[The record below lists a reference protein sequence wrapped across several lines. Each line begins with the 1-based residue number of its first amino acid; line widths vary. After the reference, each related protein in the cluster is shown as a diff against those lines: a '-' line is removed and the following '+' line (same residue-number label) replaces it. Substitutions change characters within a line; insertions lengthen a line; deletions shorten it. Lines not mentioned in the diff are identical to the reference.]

1 MADTNL
7 QVRFKHP
14 YKTEAEWEATTTIPK
29 AGEALYTSGGLRH
42 GWMKLG
48 NGTDLW
54 KDLPY
59 IKPTYDYSEIQ
70 PLKKQTYTNV
80 YCSSN
85 SDPAGYLYF
94 ATVKPENYNKSWRI
108 SYRLKATINGIS
120 NGYQYSEVTIDGVR
134 NTYAA
139 YKTYNAINNTSY
151 RPLYSHV
158 YHAATETG
166 LNNNYN
172 HLLGFRFQSSY
183 NPHVAA
189 NSRIIEIEILEEENC
204 TLTFLDSMTLFADM
218 PGANTTNYGNTANG
232 VNATRV
238 AFDGTTQGYSVSGDR
253 NTYPYFTT
261 AYYTK
266 PLAGTNGIKQYSLI
280 MEDSSGNYQSFT
292 TDYGTGTSKTKNTT
306 GFKLGKLYYADTS
319 SNWASGS
326 RYGNDVTRAFQYG
339 VDARYSFNCGQT
351 LTAYAP
357 IYLVGTYNNASGLF
371 YLDDTWYTQTLPTTE
386 DGKIYIYL
394 GFTYSNYTF
403 DFVGY
408 STPLWFKDGAIRPF
422 VANEATSSVA
432 GLMSAEDKD
441 KLDTFTMGTATM
453 PAGVGKA
460 VGWYR
465 IAKIGNDAAGYPNF
479 SLYITGGWA
488 SGSPTIGEFNISVR
502 DAGARIT
509 QISAI
514 TGQVVS
520 KIRLIRIGTTGGNYF
535 VDVYQNFAYNS
546 SQYMSEQVFKFIGH
560 GVLNTYD
567 PEAPLTGDDAN
578 ATATVELTLR
588 DNGMVAPNFYGN
600 ATSATTATTAVTA
613 TNLDTSVASSAG
625 DRPIWMSWINSN
637 NKRATYDNDFTY
649 DSSTDTLKVKRIDS
663 PELTGTP
670 KAPTAASGTNSAQI
684 ATTAFVQNAVGNA
697 EIGGRNLVKDSYL
710 PVSYGVATN
719 QYFYRSWNLYELPYA
734 VNDEFV
740 ASADIDVIAGNVT
753 SVTFYLYN
761 TTDGGCSNTC
771 TGEIINGRASATIK
785 VTKAATKDLTL
796 LIYCG
801 LAGATK
807 DNNIT
812 VSKVKL
818 ERGNKPTDW
827 TPAPEDLVS
836 DITLSGSTLSYKNS
850 VGTQLGSYTLSKTN
864 VGLGNVDNT
873 SDANKPISTA
883 TQNALDQLSAK
894 VGNAKQ
900 FTGTCSSAANA
911 TAKVVTCT
919 AFTADDLV
927 KGTRISVYFD
937 NTNTGARENL
947 TLNVNNTGAK
957 SIRFIYNG
965 SYTIIPD
972 GGYIKAGQIYN
983 FTYDGTYWVVDMMQN
998 SNTYPEYLHYR
1009 NNTYA
1014 KKAIAA
1020 NRWIVGDKDG
1030 YEEIA
1035 SGVTFDLSYPIL
1047 YTTGAISQGG
1057 SNYANMLMQYF
1068 DLNLGNLKSGFTSSA
1083 KKMIYLVVTISGNTA
1098 TVDPSIITDTL
1109 PTSDDGKAYI
1119 TLGRLGNQSSGANYF
1134 LFQAVHPI
1142 FAYRKGQVRL
1152 YSGSADV
1159 VNGHTVEAD
1168 VPSNAVFT
1176 DTKVTQTL
1184 YSQNYDLPLLMSYF
1198 ANTNTGAS
1206 GTNIALRNN
1215 SIYANPSTGLLTAT
1229 ALKSNNYLQ
1238 IKNQGINV
1246 ASTYSSSQVDEI
1258 ILYTGIKFVSSNLM
1272 PIVHITGFA
1281 YNSSCP
1287 IDLSIVFYIY
1297 SDELCMQGVV
1307 DNGGWH
1313 PNVYLF
1319 KYTKN
1324 STEYVAIALR
1334 ASSFIYYPTV
1344 SADVINESLGKL
1356 TNIDLSLFE
1365 FQFTAKDA
1373 ASVIPE
1379 PDNGVTCIQVPYK
1392 TNYNPKPTL
1401 TVQLNSTTL
1410 NSYDGTEGKTINVTK
1425 AGLGLGNVE
1434 NKSSATIRGELTSS
1448 NVTTALGY
1456 TPANGANYLP
1466 LTGGTMTGSIK
1477 WSNSTAL
1484 PEATST
1490 SYLLTIDGF
1499 ANGGTQKWINVTNV
1513 SVGSATKATTA
1524 DEAKALITLGDNRSV
1539 ATAPNDYKNKIVFVG
1554 LKNKATVNNP
1564 SNDTYSYI
1572 VGLRG
1577 WADSSGGKAHEIAF
1591 NDTGIFT
1598 RMGVTTEWESWRRLL
1613 DSVNYSSYAL
1623 PLTGG
1628 TLSGNLL
1635 FNQDVRWSRFPAHY
1649 YHNLYSDTDGTV
1661 YVHYYIPG
1669 TSHTNTKAEF
1679 RVKSGDTYKRL
1690 TFSGDGSFYWDTQA
1704 VLHAGNYMN
1713 YALPLSGGTLTG
1725 DLTLSVSSG
1734 NSPAIIFQRGSLT
1747 DSLND
1752 WEIRDKGGLLY
1763 FGQRGSSST
1772 AFDTNIYLDNA
1783 GGIHATTFSGSL
1795 TGHASLD
1802 LPLTAGSSVPLSNSL
1817 YITRAGEC
1825 GVEVNNTQSTNPNQ
1839 VAFIVGSSGYGGI
1852 YSRKHN
1858 KWIVYADSN
1867 GSVTLNGNAVTASS
1881 ASTAT
1886 IANYLSIVAQNEIRF
1901 AAKPS
1906 SATTLYVG
1914 YKWHDGTSDA
1924 KINRYKFCNG
1934 NGVAT
1939 EVEASTFYGAL
1950 TGNVTGNVTGTASGN
1965 VPLKSSPS
1973 DLNTIYDTS
1982 VTNITGSL
1990 TNGPTTYGYGEV
2002 FTMAYRKPSG
2012 NTTPDYAAQIYM
2024 HYNAS
2029 TTKNTM
2035 YYRTSSQTAWNAW
2048 QQVAHAAPQTA
2059 LGSVTQPIYMES
2071 DGTLK
2076 VASQVAELDS
2086 NGLILSSQLPSY
2098 VDDVI
2103 EAYYYN
2109 NKMYKESA
2117 HTNQLTGESSKIYVD
2132 LSTNKTY
2139 RWSGSA
2145 YVEIS
2150 ASLALGENSSSAYRG
2165 DRGKIAYDHSQ
2176 LTSGNP
2182 HNVTKTDIGLSNVEN
2197 KSSATI
2203 RGELTSSNVTT
2214 ALGYTPVP
2222 NTRQINGKA
2231 LTDNIV
2237 LDYSDISPIGGGTK
2251 TYAGLYG
2258 SANNMEST
2266 SFYFASVKPDQYH
2279 GVWKVK
2285 YRIKVDVP
2293 NQNYYHGYADVEI
2306 YGYENSYVA
2315 YSIFNSHLSTSYR
2328 TFYYHNLYRATE
2340 VGASAYG
2347 HLLGISFL
2355 YSANSVSSSYPRTV
2369 RVDIL
2374 EAENCTVTMF
2384 EDALKYADVP
2394 GTGST
2399 NYAGLTSFD
2408 GANQGLQE
2416 TGDYNDTYTVR
2427 DYYTRLT
2434 AGTNGMKQYSLVMQ
2448 DADGNWQSFTT
2459 DHGTDTTKTRNTTG
2473 FQLGKIYY
2481 LASSSNYASGAQNGD
2496 NIVTSHG
2503 IALNFRYSS
2512 NCGAT
2517 LTPYQPLY
2525 IKGTY
2530 DIATGLFYL
2539 ADTWWTQELPTSAD
2553 GFIYKQIGY
2562 ARTTEQFEFSN
2573 TLPTYWYHNG
2583 AIREFVMPEAT
2594 ASVAGIMSASDKT
2607 KLNGVTFNNGN
2618 YTIETGNLDVGG
2630 RVTVTTGVGT
2640 NGKTQAADGKTGVWL
2655 NNAGNAF
2662 LVGPA
2667 NGGSYIYFYYNQA
2680 TTATSYIHESASGT
2694 LKLYNDVSVNHAL
2707 YVTANTYVTGG
2718 LGTGG
2723 RTAYND
2729 TDHFGCWLATNGE
2742 VHLASSAT
2750 SGGAISFH
2758 YNKSASVTS
2767 YIKETASGRL
2777 KVSDELYTGGHIAID
2792 TNAKYIYSKFNDN
2805 TNRILCGVNANNEI
2819 LFGYGSFKDQIGSTH
2834 LEGNT
2839 VSIASRGSIYL
2850 QPSNTTW
2857 LTVSAG
2863 NAVISTSAGTG
2874 VYFKVKNSHHEGS
2887 LYASDSSTGNFGL
2900 YSNTL
2905 GKWVIYTQNGNG
2917 YLYLPTIAPS
2927 STTSGGAGNLFIST
2941 SGRVTA
2947 AANSSKRYK
2956 HDIQPLTDYQKVL
2969 DIPVVSFK
2977 YNEGYL
2983 VEGDCYEGL
2992 DVPGLIAEDVA
3003 QYYPIAAIYDNN
3015 RVENW
3020 NIRHIVPAMLAV
3032 EQDHEKQIQKL
3043 IKQVEQLSQENEQLK
3058 QRIEAMA

>member
-183 NPHVAA
+183 NPHVVA

-218 PGANTTNYGNTANG
+218 PGANTTNYGNTTNG

-238 AFDGTTQGYSVSGDR
+238 AFDGVTQGYSVSGDR

-351 LTAYAP
+351 LTVNAP

-465 IAKIGNDAAGYPNF
+465 IAKIGNDAGGYPNF
-479 SLYITGGWA
+479 SLYITGGWQ

-502 DAGARIT
+502 DSGARIT

-546 SQYMSEQVFKFIGH
+546 SQHMGEQVFKFIGH

-567 PEAPLTGDDAN
+567 PETALTGDDAN
-578 ATATVELTLR
+578 ATATVEFTLK

-613 TNLDTSVASSAG
+613 TNLNTSVASSAG
-625 DRPIWMSWINSN
+625 DRPIWMSWINSD

-649 DSSTDTLKVKRIDS
+649 DSSTDTLKVKKIAS

-670 KAPTAASGTNSAQI
+670 TAPTAASGTNSAQI
-684 ATTAFVQNAVGNA
+684 ATTAFVQNAVGDT

-710 PVSYGVATN
+710 PVSYGVATS
-719 QYFYRSWNLYELPYA
+719 QYWYRSWNLYELPYA

-753 SVTFYLYN
+753 SVTFYFYN

-850 VGTQLGSYTLSKTN
+850 VGTQLGSYTLSKAN

-957 SIRFIYNG
+957 SIQYIYNG
-965 SYTIIPD
+965 TYESIP
-972 GGYIKAGQIYN
+972 GNNFIKAGQIYN
-983 FTYDGTYWVVDMMQN
+983 FTYDGTYWVVDMMYNTDADWKVRSDYGSYTAGSVALFPYSLILQTSDGHWESIVTSSTTSAN
-998 SNTYPEYLHYR
+998 KTKNSHGFLLGSIFYKDGGASVAAGAVDRTWRFASNTVADGRYHFNLENTAEKQLVVG
-1009 NNTYA
+1009 NN
-1014 KKAIAA
+1014 
-1020 NRWIVGDKDG
+1020 
-1030 YEEIA
+1030 
-1035 SGVTFDLSYPIL
+1035 L
-1047 YTTGAISQGG
+1047 
-1057 SNYANMLMQYF
+1057 
-1068 DLNLGNLKSGFTSSA
+1068 
-1083 KKMIYLVVTISGNTA
+1083 YLVGTIGSDGLFYL
-1098 TVDPSIITDTL
+1098 DDTWWSQSL
-1109 PTSDDGKAYI
+1109 PTTDDGKCYI
-1119 TLGRLGNQSSGANYF
+1119 YLG
-1134 LFQAVHPI
+1134 AVYSWYQYNLDVFHPI
-1142 FAYRKGQVRL
+1142 FRHDGDSVKQISL
-1152 YSGSADV
+1152 DSLT
-1159 VNGHTVEAD
+1159 VNGHTIEAN

-1334 ASSFIYYPTV
+1334 ASSFIYYPSV

-1401 TVQLNSTTL
+1401 TIQGNST
-1410 NSYDGTEGKTINVTK
+1410 NIGTYNGADAATINITK
-1425 AGLGLGNVE
+1425 SSIGLGNVE

-1456 TPANGANYLP
+1456 TPVANN
-1466 LTGGTMTGSIK
+1466 
-1477 WSNSTAL
+1477 
-1484 PEATST
+1484 
-1490 SYLLTIDGF
+1490 
-1499 ANGGTQKWINVTNV
+1499 
-1513 SVGSATKATTA
+1513 TTA
-1524 DEAKALITLGDNRSV
+1524 YVYYGGNDTGLGSGTTAANAKTYFSDASKVPAGMVKFFYNNSGAEYTTVFSKGPNSSYGSVLKWGYADQYLRILRNQAGTWKSDDWEKIDAGYADSAGTANEAKALITLGDKRSV
-1539 ATAPNDYKNKIVFVG
+1539 ATTPNDYKNNIVFAG
-1554 LKNKATVNNP
+1554 LKNKATINSP
-1564 SNDTYSYI
+1564 SNNTYSYI

-1598 RMGVTTEWESWRRLL
+1598 RMGATTEWESWRQLL

-1623 PLTGG
+1623 SLTGG

-1635 FNQDVRWSRFPAHY
+1635 FNQDVRGSRFPAHY

-1690 TFSGDGSFYWDTQA
+1690 TFSGDGSFYWDTQI

-1713 YALPLSGGTLTG
+1713 YALPLAGGTLTG
-1725 DLTLSVSSG
+1725 DLTLSASSG

-1763 FGQRGSSST
+1763 FGQRGSNST
-1772 AFDTNIYLDNA
+1772 AFDASIYLDNA

-1802 LPLTAGSSVPLSNSL
+1802 LPLTAGSSTPLSNSL
-1817 YITRAGEC
+1817 YITKAGEC

-1839 VAFIVGSSGYGGI
+1839 VAFIVGSSGNGGI

-1858 KWIVYADSN
+1858 KWIVYASPDGN
-1867 GSVTLNGNAVTASS
+1867 VTLNGNAVTASS

-1886 IANYLSIVAQNEIRF
+1886 IANYLSIVANNEIRF

-1906 SATTLYVG
+1906 SAITLYVG

-1990 TNGPTTYGYGEV
+1990 ANGPTTYGYGEV

-2012 NTTPDYAAQIYM
+2012 NTIPDYAAQIYM
-2024 HYNAS
+2024 HYNAN

-2035 YYRTSSQTAWNAW
+2035 YYRTSSQSAWNAW

-2109 NKMYKESA
+2109 SKMYKEAA
-2117 HTNQLTGESSKIYVD
+2117 HTTALTGESSKIYVD

-2150 ASLALGENSSSAYRG
+2150 ASLALGENSSTAYRG

-2176 LTSGNP
+2176 TTSGNP

-2258 SANNMEST
+2258 SANNMEGT

-2315 YSIFNSHLSTSYR
+2315 YKIFNSHLSTSYR

-2355 YSANSVSSSYPRTV
+2355 YSANSVASSYPRTV

-2448 DADGNWQSFTT
+2448 DANGNWQSFTT

-2481 LASSSNYASGAQNGD
+2481 LASSSNYASGAQCGD
-2496 NIVTSHG
+2496 NVVTSHG

-2573 TLPTYWYHNG
+2573 TLPTYWYHDG
-2583 AIREFVMPEAT
+2583 AIREFIMPEAT
-2594 ASVAGIMSASDKT
+2594 ASVAGILSASDKT
-2607 KLNGVTFNNGN
+2607 KLNG
-2618 YTIETGNLDVGG
+2618 IE
-2630 RVTVTTGVGT
+2630 
-2640 NGKTQAADGKTGVWL
+2640 
-2655 NNAGNAF
+2655 
-2662 LVGPA
+2662 
-2667 NGGSYIYFYYNQA
+2667 
-2680 TTATSYIHESASGT
+2680 
-2694 LKLYNDVSVNHAL
+2694 
-2707 YVTANTYVTGG
+2707 
-2718 LGTGG
+2718 
-2723 RTAYND
+2723 
-2729 TDHFGCWLATNGE
+2729 
-2742 VHLASSAT
+2742 
-2750 SGGAISFH
+2750 
-2758 YNKSASVTS
+2758 
-2767 YIKETASGRL
+2767 
-2777 KVSDELYTGGHIAID
+2777 
-2792 TNAKYIYSKFNDN
+2792 TNAKYW
-2805 TNRILCGVNANNEI
+2805 TALTTTEI
-2819 LFGYGSFKDQIGSTH
+2819 DSIIA
-2834 LEGNT
+2834 T
-2839 VSIASRGSIYL
+2839 VFAS
-2850 QPSNTTW
+2850 
-2857 LTVSAG
+2857 
-2863 NAVISTSAGTG
+2863 
-2874 VYFKVKNSHHEGS
+2874 
-2887 LYASDSSTGNFGL
+2887 
-2900 YSNTL
+2900 
-2905 GKWVIYTQNGNG
+2905 
-2917 YLYLPTIAPS
+2917 
-2927 STTSGGAGNLFIST
+2927 
-2941 SGRVTA
+2941 
-2947 AANSSKRYK
+2947 
-2956 HDIQPLTDYQKVL
+2956 
-2969 DIPVVSFK
+2969 
-2977 YNEGYL
+2977 
-2983 VEGDCYEGL
+2983 
-2992 DVPGLIAEDVA
+2992 
-3003 QYYPIAAIYDNN
+3003 
-3015 RVENW
+3015 
-3020 NIRHIVPAMLAV
+3020 
-3032 EQDHEKQIQKL
+3032 
-3043 IKQVEQLSQENEQLK
+3043 
-3058 QRIEAMA
+3058 